1 MKGLFRKNGLF
12 CFSGGSIGYDRLDTT
27 VWFFLGGMLV
37 SSVVAAALAASRVAV
52 ARRMGRL
59 EGEMDA
65 AATAQRLAAR
75 EEELQHLREQLLDA
89 RDAAENLRHDLS
101 ELRVSEA
108 GLKVRLA
115 EEQRSAVEKIRAV
128 EEARHSLLDAFKSL
142 SAEALQRNSTSF
154 IELAKLSLEKTQE
167 GARADLT
174 HRQQAIDEMLAPVRL
189 SLEQFGQ
196 QVHSIEK
203 SRVDAYATLTEQ
215 LRALSESQGSLRR
228 ETHNLVKALRAPQTR
243 GRWGE
248 LQLRRVVEMAGML
261 DHCDF
266 FEQASVAGE
275 EGQLRP
281 DMVVRLAG
289 GKTVVIDAKT
299 PLAAYL
305 EAVDAQDDSSRQQKM
320 LDHARHVREHLARLG
335 RKSYWAQFQSSPE
348 FVVLFLPGEM
358 FFSAA
363 LEVDPSLIEAGVEQK
378 VLLATPT
385 TLIALLRA
393 AAYGWKQE
401 ALADNVRQV
410 SILGKELYER
420 LCVVADHWGDVGKHL
435 GQAVVAYNRSQ
446 VSLESRVLVSARKF
460 RDLQVAPEGR
470 ELREMV
476 AIGTMPRDVVE

>member
-1 MKGLFRKNGLF
+1 M
-12 CFSGGSIGYDRLDTT
+12 
-27 VWFFLGGMLV
+27 
-37 SSVVAAALAASRVAV
+37 
-52 ARRMGRL
+52 
-59 EGEMDA
+59 
-65 AATAQRLAAR
+65 
-75 EEELQHLREQLLDA
+75 
-89 RDAAENLRHDLS
+89 
-101 ELRVSEA
+101 
-108 GLKVRLA
+108 
-115 EEQRSAVEKIRAV
+115 
-128 EEARHSLLDAFKSL
+128 
-142 SAEALQRNSTSF
+142 
-154 IELAKLSLEKTQE
+154 
-167 GARADLT
+167 
-174 HRQQAIDEMLAPVRL
+174 
-189 SLEQFGQ
+189 
-196 QVHSIEK
+196 
-203 SRVDAYATLTEQ
+203 
-215 LRALSESQGSLRR
+215 
-228 ETHNLVKALRAPQTR
+228 
-243 GRWGE
+243 
-248 LQLRRVVEMAGML
+248 
-261 DHCDF
+261 
-266 FEQASVAGE
+266 
-275 EGQLRP
+275 
-281 DMVVRLAG
+281 
-289 GKTVVIDAKT
+289 
-299 PLAAYL
+299 
-305 EAVDAQDDSSRQQKM
+305 DAQDDSSRQQKM